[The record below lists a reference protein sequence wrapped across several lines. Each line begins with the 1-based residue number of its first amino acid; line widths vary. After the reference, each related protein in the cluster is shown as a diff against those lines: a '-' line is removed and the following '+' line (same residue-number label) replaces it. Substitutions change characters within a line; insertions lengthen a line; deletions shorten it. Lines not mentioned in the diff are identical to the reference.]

1 MMFLVRLVG
10 RTLLCSVILLIHGYA
25 GLIGDEVLMA
35 KVLLIVESCNP
46 DWSSVPLVGYNFF
59 REISGIA
66 DVTLVT
72 HSRNK
77 LALLNRHPNCAI
89 HFIEPGYLEDFY
101 YKLITA
107 LSTFRG
113 RVVWPLRHM
122 LQFPLYFFFDR
133 SVTKLFAS
141 RVQSGEFDIVHVL
154 TPMMPRYPVGL
165 VGFCRNTPLILG
177 PVNGG
182 VPFPQGFKALGKK
195 EFSQLNFLRSIG
207 AHLIPNYKN
216 TYKHADL
223 ILAGSSYTRSWIIK
237 EFGRTANTTLLV
249 YENAVP
255 ADFYD
260 RVYDNKPHVSFRL
273 LFVGRLVPY
282 KGADMLLR
290 ALSVSTLNA
299 KDFVLDIV
307 GDGPELERLKDLSET
322 LGLSSR
328 VNFAGWI
335 SQNETSKYYKNADVF
350 CFPSVREFGGAV
362 VMEAM
367 AFGLPCVVV
376 DNGGIGE
383 YVTAETGY
391 KIAPVGEAFVIDAIA
406 GAVIELMENPDL
418 LRSKSEAA
426 ATRAKSFSWA
436 CKGDEINTIYA
447 THLPPEKSISTPSSP
462 QPLTKA

>member
-1 MMFLVRLVG
+1 
-10 RTLLCSVILLIHGYA
+10 
-25 GLIGDEVLMA
+25 MA

-46 DWSSVPLVGYNFF
+46 DWASVPLVGYNFF
-59 REISGIA
+59 REISGVA

-77 LALLNRHPNCAI
+77 SALLNRHPDTTM
-89 HFIEPGYLEDFY
+89 HFIDPTYWEGFY
-101 YKLITA
+101 YKLIVA

-141 RVQSGEFDIVHVL
+141 RVRVGEFDVVHVL

-165 VGFCRNTPLILG
+165 VRFCRNTPLILG

-182 VPFPQGFKALGKK
+182 VPFPQAFKARGKK
-195 EFSQLNFLRSIG
+195 EFSQFNFLRSIG
-207 AHLIPNYKN
+207 ARLIPNYRN

-223 ILAGSSYTRSWIIK
+223 ILAGSSYTRSWIVK
-237 EFGRTANTTLLV
+237 EFGRSANTTLLV

-255 ADFYD
+255 RDFYD
-260 RVYDNKPHVSFRL
+260 GFYSNKPDATFRL

-290 ALSVSTLNA
+290 ALSASALKA

-307 GDGPELERLKDLSET
+307 GDGPELERLKGLSET

-367 AFGLPCVVV
+367 ACGLPCIVV

-383 YVTAETGY
+383 YVTVDVGY
-391 KIAPVGEAFVIDAIA
+391 KIAPLGEPFVIDAIA
-406 GAVIELMENPDL
+406 GAVVELMENPDL

-426 ATRAKSFSWA
+426 ATRAKSFSWT

-447 THLPPEKSISTPSSP
+447 TLLHPKI
-462 QPLTKA
+462 